1 MAQGGMS
8 IKIVG
13 LKRLFTNLERVLDR
27 VNKQSKI
34 LPKAFALDYI
44 TLVKDKIKNQNFD
57 KSGWGKIALNDRYA
71 EWKATNY
78 PSAKTWWHL
87 GGDLIKAIAVIQ
99 VGENAYAGTIPEAAM
114 DSGSKSYY
122 RNTATSIL
130 KYARTLEYGYLPNKI
145 PARPLFGPAAEEYV
159 RNNMFDTHI
168 NKALKYIISGWR
180 N

>member
-13 LKRLFTNLERVLDR
+13 LKRLFTNLERVVER

-57 KSGWGKIALNDRYA
+57 QSTWEKTGLSTKYE
-71 EWKATNY
+71 EWKTEHY
-78 PSAKTWWHL
+78 PAAKTWWHL
-87 GGDLIKAIAVIQ
+87 GGDLLKAIAVVK
-99 VGENAYAGTIPEAAM
+99 VGDNSYAGTIPEAAT
-114 DSGSKSYY
+114 DTGHKSYY
-122 RNTATSIL
+122 RNTTTSIL
-130 KYARTLEYGYLPNKI
+130 KYARTLEYGYAPSEI
-145 PARPLFGPAAEEYV
+145 PARPLFGPAAEEFI
-159 RNNMFDTHI
+159 RENMAAPHI
-168 NKALKYIISGWR
+168 SKAFRYIISGWR